1 MFCPK
6 CGTEVKADDAVCG
19 NCGFPQ
25 KIRNGEEKT
34 EFSAVNNSVQSVAA
48 EDADI
53 DKTVAAP
60 HIGGEA
66 QNDLDAT
73 VRSENLGVRNA
84 APAAPVSPAAPAP
97 VTQPVPPVK
106 QAKAAKPTKEKKPLK
121 INKGKIIGAA
131 ITAVVLVV
139 VGVGAW
145 HTATYF
151 MSKNAMQI
159 SGGLDQELALG
170 DKYLKDMDYDKALL
184 AYEAAIEIDENN
196 PQAHYGYARANAGLL
211 NYERAEESYLTAISL
226 DEMYADAYNGLIEL
240 YIQQDSEDNQTMDK
254 AKELVYKAV
263 NEVKIDDEV
272 LLEKYYGMY
281 PEKPAPDIPPT
292 EIKDGGRYAIVLADK
307 HGGAVYYTHE
317 YQGAPD
323 NYGEQPE
330 PKAYTEPIVLQN
342 GKNTINAYV
351 VSSYGV
357 KSDTAKLE
365 YNINRV
371 DTPIT
376 FTDKEVEN
384 AVRRALGKNSE
395 PIYDDEIATIT
406 ELSIVGSSYTNETT
420 LFTQTEYFIGGSY
433 GSSYQGN
440 VTNLS
445 DLKYMPFL
453 ETLNISF
460 QQNLD
465 ISTLPKSES
474 LKNLSLIHVNL
485 TSVEKIKD
493 LKNLEKL
500 CLGWNSLTDINPLG
514 SLTNLTHLGVWGNNI
529 TNIGVVSKLPKLEY
543 LDVSDNNVSVIAA
556 VGGLTELREFWAYGN
571 SITDFSAL
579 VNLKKLKVLMI
590 SGNPVSDMADLKKI
604 YPRLTKVDIQIV

>member
-6 CGTEVKADDAVCG
+6 CGTEVQAEDAVCG

-25 KIRNGEEKT
+25 RVRNGEEKT
-34 EFSAVNNSVQSVAA
+34 EISAVNNNVQPVA
-48 EDADI
+48 EEADI

-66 QNDLDAT
+66 QNDFDAT
-73 VRSENLGVRNA
+73 VRSENIGIRNVT
-84 APAAPVSPAAPAP
+84 PEAPVLPSTPAP
-97 VTQPVPPVK
+97 VAMPVPPVK
-106 QAKAAKPTKEKKPLK
+106 QAKAAKPPKEKKPLK
-121 INKGKIIGAA
+121 ISKGKIIGAA
-131 ITAVVLVV
+131 ITAVILVV

-170 DKYLKDMDYDKALL
+170 DKYLRDMDYDKALL
-184 AYEAAIEIDENN
+184 AYESAIEINENS
-196 PQAHYGYARANAGLL
+196 PQAHYGYARAQAGLL
-211 NYERAEESYLTAISL
+211 DYAKAEESYQTAISL

-240 YIQQDSEDNQTMDK
+240 YIQQDSEDNPTMDK
-254 AKELVYKAV
+254 AKDLVYKAV
-263 NEVKIDDEV
+263 NEVKIEDDV

-323 NYGEQPE
+323 NYGEPPE

-365 YNINRV
+365 YNINIV

-384 AVRRALGKNSE
+384 AVRKALGKYGD
-395 PIYDDEIATIT
+395 PIYDDELATIT
-406 ELSIVGSSYTNETT
+406 ELSIVGSSYTAESTT
-420 LFTQTEYFIGGSY
+420 FTQTEYFIGGGY

-445 DLKYMPFL
+445 DLRYMPFL

-460 QQNLD
+460 QQSLD
-465 ISTLPKSES
+465 ISTLPKCDN

-485 TSVEKIKD
+485 TSVDKIKD

-500 CLGWNSLTDINPLG
+500 CLGWNNLTDINALS

-529 TNIGVVSKLPKLEY
+529 TNIGVVSKLSKLEY

-579 VNLKKLKVLMI
+579 VSLKKLKVLMI
-590 SGNPVSDMADLKKI
+590 SGNPVGDMSDLKKI